1 MGDYRGGR
9 NLWSRLAGGRFT
21 ELSLRDR
28 DFSKWKG
35 DKRITDEENNVQIS
49 R

>member
-9 NLWSRLAGGRFT
+9 SLWSRLAGGRFT
-21 ELSLRDR
+21 ELS
-28 DFSKWKG
+28 SETEISVSGKG
-35 DKRITDEENNVQIS
+35 DKRITDEENNGKIS